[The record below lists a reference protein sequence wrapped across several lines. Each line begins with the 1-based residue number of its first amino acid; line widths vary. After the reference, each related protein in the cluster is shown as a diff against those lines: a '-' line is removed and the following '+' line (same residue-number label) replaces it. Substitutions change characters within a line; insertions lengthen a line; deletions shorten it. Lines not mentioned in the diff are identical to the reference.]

1 MIYRT
6 FVAFFSVI
14 LGVVLWLT
22 LSITYGTLM
31 SAVDPV
37 AMSLFPDT
45 WTQWKNGPIAMFDG
59 LISSWFGL
67 VLFIGVAFYLMISAQ
82 KREPMWGYE
91 P

>member
-14 LGVVLWLT
+14 LGVVLWLV
-22 LSITYGTLM
+22 LSMTYGILM
-31 SAVDPV
+31 SAVDPI
-37 AMSLFPDT
+37 ASQMFPT
-45 WTQWKNGPIAMFDG
+45 IWAQWKNGPIAMFNG
-59 LISSWFGL
+59 IINSWFGL
-67 VLFIGVAFYLMISAQ
+67 VLFVGVSFYLMISAQ